1 MQGKIKH
8 KPQLDMF
15 KVQLKS
21 LVSQDHSLIILSH
34 KIDWASIDK
43 EFEQY
48 YSKEGRPSVPT
59 RTMVGLLMLKSI
71 FNESDETLIPRWVEN
86 PYWQY
91 FCGEQ
96 FFRHD
101 QPCDPSDLVHFR
113 KRIQKTGH
121 EYLLKVSAG
130 LHGKAS
136 QQSIVTIDTTV
147 QEKDI
152 TYPTDAKLAVAILK
166 ECWRLADKCNLKLH
180 QNYTRKT
187 SEAKL
192 KVRFWNHPRR
202 KKEARQAVK
211 DLRKYA
217 RKVIGQ
223 LRNHLSA
230 EQLEAS
236 KSRFERYAKVL
247 AQKKDDKHKI
257 YSLHEPDVYCMS
269 KGKSHKPYEYGC
281 KVSLG
286 VTAQTGVIVAVT
298 SFEENKN
305 DFHTLEQTL
314 EQIKY
319 TTGKLPKEVICDR
332 GYRGKKKIGDT
343 LITIP
348 KPLPANSTRYQKE
361 KVRIKFRRR
370 AAIEPIIGH
379 LKQDHRMARNFLKG
393 NLGDFVNCVLAG
405 AGFNLKKMLR
415 KIASSSGSLTNWFYS
430 IIYALL
436 FKNDKLLKAAF

>member
-15 KVQLKS
+15 KVQLKE
-21 LVSQDHSLIILSH
+21 LVSQGHSLIILSH

-48 YSKEGRPSVPT
+48 YSTEGRPSVPT
-59 RTMVGLLMLKSI
+59 RTMVGLLMLKSM
-71 FNESDETLIPRWVEN
+71 FDESDETLIPRWVEN

-96 FFRHD
+96 CFRHD

-113 KRIQKTGH
+113 KRIQKQGH
-121 EYLLKVSAG
+121 EYILKVSAE

-136 QQSIVTIDTTV
+136 QQEMVTIDTTV

-152 TYPTDAKLAVAILK
+152 TFPTDAKLAAAILK
-166 ECWRLADKCNLKLH
+166 ECWRLADKSNLKLH
-180 QNYTRKT
+180 QSYTRKT
-187 SEAKL
+187 AEAKL
-192 KVRFWNHPRR
+192 KVRFGNHP
-202 KKEARQAVK
+202 KKKREARQAIK

-217 RKVIGQ
+217 KKVIGQ
-223 LRNHLSA
+223 LRNHLSE

-236 KSRFERYAKVL
+236 KIRFARYDKVL
-247 AQKKDDKHKI
+247 SQKRDDRHKI

-269 KGKSHKPYEYGC
+269 KGKAHKPYEFGC
-281 KVSLG
+281 KVSVG
-286 VTAQTGVIVAVT
+286 VTAQTGIIVAVT

-305 DFHTLEQTL
+305 DVYTLEQTL

-332 GYRGKKKIGDT
+332 GYRGKKKIEDT
-343 LITIP
+343 VITIP
-348 KPLPANSTRYQKE
+348 KPLPADSTRYQRE

-379 LKQDHRMARNFLKG
+379 LKHDHRMARNFLKG
-393 NLGDFVNCVLAG
+393 NFGDFVNCVLAG

-415 KIASSSGSLTNWFYS
+415 KIASSLDSLTNWFLS
-430 IIYALL
+430 ITYALL
-436 FKNDKLLKAAF
+436 CRNNLMLKQGF